1 MLQDLL
7 QDLRYGFRGL
17 LRNPLF
23 TLMAM
28 LTLALGLGANVAI
41 FTVVDAVLLKP
52 LPYSEPEKL
61 VQVFEKPP
69 GGQRNAVSAL
79 NFLDWR
85 ENSKNLSLVASTGNW
100 LTMTGQG
107 EPQRV
112 QARLVS
118 PDYFDV
124 ITSRPATG
132 RPFRPE
138 EGTLGNEHILLVT
151 HRFWQ
156 ERLGLDPHV
165 LGRTLTLDGLPYT
178 VIGTLPADSW
188 TERHFADVWMPLAI
202 THFNSSRDFRSLSVY
217 GRLRPGATLAAAQA
231 EMDAIGARLAA
242 DYPATDKAFGV
253 TVDPL
258 VDRIVGQ
265 QLRQTLFVLFAA
277 VGAVLLIACVNLANL
292 LLARS
297 ASRERE
303 LWVRVSLG
311 AGRLR
316 LMRQLLTESVL
327 LSLAGGV
334 AGWGLGVVLLKG
346 LVAMMPPSTL
356 PLQADVKLD
365 LGVLAFLFALA
376 VGSGL
381 LFGLAPAIAACR
393 RDVAEGLKEGNR
405 GSSGGVSGRRVRA
418 ALIATEVAL
427 TFVLVATA
435 GVLIHSFARLTGVD
449 TGVEMTN
456 VVTMNLP
463 RAMQRDTD
471 PVREAALMNQIRDS
485 VAALP
490 GIRDAA
496 VTSAP
501 PMQGWGFGLPFQI
514 QGRSGAADGG
524 RSGLGFK
531 IVTASYFSTLGM
543 KMKEGRSLAE
553 TDVANAPRVIVIN
566 ETMAKRYF
574 KNDDPIGQ
582 HLMLQTIVT
591 GKRELG
597 PAVPWEIV
605 GVVSDERTNNLDG
618 DPSPGGYVTF
628 DQSPIVGVGLVV
640 RAQSPPMSMKKAI
653 QAAIWSVHKDQA
665 ITDFKLLEE
674 IKSESGAQARFYT
687 LLLTGFS
694 AMGLLLA
701 AVGIYGVVA
710 YSVAQRTREL
720 GIRAALGASKSHLLR
735 SALRSSLLA
744 TAIGL
749 AAGAIAIRWSGRLV
763 ASMLFNT
770 KPAEPETLVT
780 VASVLVLV
788 ALTASLIP
796 ARRAAKI
803 DPVIALRQE

>member
-41 FTVVDAVLLKP
+41 FTIVDAVLLKP
-52 LPYSEPEKL
+52 LPYSEPDRL
-61 VQVFEKPP
+61 VQLSEKPP
-69 GGQRNAVSAL
+69 GGGRTAVAPG
-79 NFLDWR
+79 NFLDWL
-85 ENSKNLSLVASTGNW
+85 ENSKNLELVASTGSW

-118 PDYFDV
+118 PDFFDV
-124 ITSRPATG
+124 ISSRPATG
-132 RPFRPE
+132 RTFRPE
-138 EGTLGNEHILLVT
+138 EGTPGNEHVLLVT
-151 HRFWQ
+151 HRFWE

-165 LGRTLTLDGLPYT
+165 LGRTLTLDGLAYT
-178 VIGTLPADSW
+178 VIGTLPADGW
-188 TERHFADVWMPLAI
+188 TERHFADVWMPMAM
-202 THFNSSRDFRSLSVY
+202 TRSNSSREFHSLSVY
-217 GRLRPGATLAAAQA
+217 GRLRPGATLAAAQT
-231 EMDAIGARLAA
+231 EMAAIGARLAA
-242 DYPATDKAFGV
+242 DYPETNKGV
-253 TVDPL
+253 GATVDPL
-258 VDRIVGQ
+258 VDRIVGNR
-265 QLRQTLFVLFAA
+265 LRQTLYVLFAA

-316 LMRQLLTESVL
+316 LIRQLLTESVL

-334 AGWGLGVVLLKG
+334 AGWGLGLALLKA
-346 LVAMMPPSTL
+346 LLTLMPPSTL

-365 LGVLAFLFALA
+365 LSVLAFLFALA

-405 GSSGGVSGRRVRA
+405 GSSGGVSGRRVRG

-471 PVREAALMNQIRDS
+471 PVREAALMNQMRDA

-496 VTSAP
+496 VTSNS
-501 PMQGWGFGLPFQI
+501 PMQGWGFGMPFQI
-514 QGRSGAADGG
+514 QGRSGVGDKG
-524 RSGLGFK
+524 RRALGFK
-531 IVTASYFSTLGM
+531 IVTATYFSTLGM
-543 KMKEGRSLAE
+543 KIKEGRSLAE
-553 TDVANAPRVIVIN
+553 SDVANSLPVIVIN
-566 ETMAKRYF
+566 ETMATRHF
-574 KNDDPIGQ
+574 KDESPIGQ
-582 HLMLQTIVT
+582 HLLIQRIVT
-591 GKRELG
+591 GKREFGAAIL
-597 PAVPWEIV
+597 WEIV
-605 GVVSDERTNNLDG
+605 GVVSDEQTMNLDS
-618 DPSPGGYVTF
+618 DPAPGGYVTF

-640 RAQSPPMSMKKAI
+640 RAQSAPLALKKAI
-653 QAAIWSVHKDQA
+653 QSAIWSVHKDQA

-674 IKSESGAQARFYT
+674 IKAESGAQARFYT
-687 LLLTGFS
+687 MPFTGFS

-720 GIRAALGASKSHLLR
+720 GIRAALGASKSHLLG
-735 SALRSSLLA
+735 SALRSSMLA
-744 TAIGL
+744 TVIGL
-749 AAGAIAIRWSGRLV
+749 GGGAIAIRWSGRLV
-763 ASMLFNT
+763 QSMLFNT
-770 KPAEPETLVT
+770 KPAEPETLVA
-780 VASVLVLV
+780 VAGVLVVV

>member
-1 MLQDLL
+1 
-7 QDLRYGFRGL
+7 
-17 LRNPLF
+17 
-23 TLMAM
+23 
-28 LTLALGLGANVAI
+28 
-41 FTVVDAVLLKP
+41 
-52 LPYSEPEKL
+52 
-61 VQVFEKPP
+61 
-69 GGQRNAVSAL
+69 
-79 NFLDWR
+79 
-85 ENSKNLSLVASTGNW
+85 
-100 LTMTGQG
+100 
-107 EPQRV
+107 
-112 QARLVS
+112 
-118 PDYFDV
+118 
-124 ITSRPATG
+124 
-132 RPFRPE
+132 
-138 EGTLGNEHILLVT
+138 
-151 HRFWQ
+151 
-156 ERLGLDPHV
+156 
-165 LGRTLTLDGLPYT
+165 
-178 VIGTLPADSW
+178 
-188 TERHFADVWMPLAI
+188 
-202 THFNSSRDFRSLSVY
+202 
-217 GRLRPGATLAAAQA
+217 
-231 EMDAIGARLAA
+231 
-242 DYPATDKAFGV
+242 
-253 TVDPL
+253 
-258 VDRIVGQ
+258 
-265 QLRQTLFVLFAA
+265 
-277 VGAVLLIACVNLANL
+277 
-292 LLARS
+292 
-297 ASRERE
+297 
-303 LWVRVSLG
+303 
-311 AGRLR
+311 
-316 LMRQLLTESVL
+316 
-327 LSLAGGV
+327 
-334 AGWGLGVVLLKG
+334 
-346 LVAMMPPSTL
+346 MMPPYTL

-501 PMQGWGFGLPFQI
+501 PMQGWGFGMPFQI
-514 QGRSGAADGG
+514 QGRSGATDGG
-524 RSGLGFK
+524 RSGMGFK

-543 KMKEGRSLAE
+543 KIKEGRSLAE
-553 TDVANAPRVIVIN
+553 TDFANAPRVMVIN

-582 HLMLQTIVT
+582 HLMIQTIVT

-605 GVVSDERTNNLDG
+605 GVVSDERTSNLDG
-618 DPSPGGYVTF
+618 DPSPGGYATF

-640 RAQSPPMSMKKAI
+640 RTQSPPMSMKKAI